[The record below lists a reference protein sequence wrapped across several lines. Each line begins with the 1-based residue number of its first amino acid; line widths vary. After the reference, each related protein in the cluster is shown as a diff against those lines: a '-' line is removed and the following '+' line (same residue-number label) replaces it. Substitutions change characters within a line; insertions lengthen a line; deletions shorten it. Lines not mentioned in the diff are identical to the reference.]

1 VRQLKA
7 EPSLAIDLTLMLEPI
22 ETFWITE
29 SLFTLDKHAA
39 PKMDIVLPV

>member
-1 VRQLKA
+1 VRQLSA
-7 EPSLAIDLTLMLEPI
+7 DPRRAIDLTLMLEPI
-22 ETFWITE
+22 DTFWITE